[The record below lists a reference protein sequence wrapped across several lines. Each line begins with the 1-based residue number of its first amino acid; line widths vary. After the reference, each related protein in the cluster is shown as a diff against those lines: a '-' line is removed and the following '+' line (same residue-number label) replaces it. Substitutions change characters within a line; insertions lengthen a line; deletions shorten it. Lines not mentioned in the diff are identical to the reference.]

1 MKITVT
7 GDSINSIIGVAK
19 KLEKV
24 KDTMFQ
30 IRLLRLITDLE
41 NVKTEILAD
50 SKELVQAY
58 ETKIKEIEAVHEE
71 KNAIVQKYAIKDE
84 KGLFVLEESVAAD
97 GTTVENYT
105 FPVDEKLLSKRD
117 KELKPIFEKIRKGT
131 EAIEAIY
138 TELYSKKAEVKV
150 NFFET
155 KDRSQ
160 WFDLEEFRIFTA
172 LTNEEVAKKRIEME
186 EGKS

>member
-58 ETKIKEIEAVHEE
+58 ETKIKEI
-71 KNAIVQKYAIKDE
+71 
-84 KGLFVLEESVAAD
+84 
-97 GTTVENYT
+97 
-105 FPVDEKLLSKRD
+105 
-117 KELKPIFEKIRKGT
+117 
-131 EAIEAIY
+131 
-138 TELYSKKAEVKV
+138 
-150 NFFET
+150 
-155 KDRSQ
+155 
-160 WFDLEEFRIFTA
+160 
-172 LTNEEVAKKRIEME
+172 TNT
-186 EGKS
+186 